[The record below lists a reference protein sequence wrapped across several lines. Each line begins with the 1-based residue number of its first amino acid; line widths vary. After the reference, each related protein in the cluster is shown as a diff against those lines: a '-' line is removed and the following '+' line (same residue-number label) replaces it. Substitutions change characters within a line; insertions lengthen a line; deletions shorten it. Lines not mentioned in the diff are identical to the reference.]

1 LRIFQINSPFTY
13 IRIVAQ
19 QELESADA
27 VNQESAGAAGGKQ
40 NRSEKKARKAMLKLG
55 MKQVTGIKRVTIKK
69 SKQVLFVISTPDVFK
84 SPASDTY
91 VIFGEAKIEDLS
103 QQAAQS
109 AAQDAFKADRFAKS
123 AATPAAEEGPVDET
137 GMNAKDIELVM
148 AQANVSRAQAVKALK
163 ENGNDIV
170 TAIMVLFSIG
180 FPQSWNASDFSPPPN
195 CLSTGR
201 AGVSCCATRQRVLMR

>member
-1 LRIFQINSPFTY
+1 MFVL
-13 IRIVAQ
+13 

-123 AATPAAEEGPVDET
+123 ATEYCEKLCDRELALPV
-137 GMNAKDIELVM
+137 NLYK
-148 AQANVSRAQAVKALK
+148 NSAVRLRVKFYP
-163 ENGNDIV
+163 N
-170 TAIMVLFSIG
+170 TA
-180 FPQSWNASDFSPPPN
+180 
-195 CLSTGR
+195 
-201 AGVSCCATRQRVLMR
+201 

>member
-180 FPQSWNASDFSPPPN
+180 FPQSWNASDFFPPPI
-195 CLSTGR
+195 
-201 AGVSCCATRQRVLMR
+201 VVLQAVQAEVAVLHGNVC